1 MLKFLFKVMGLVLVS
16 YSAMAVTL
24 KVSTAY
30 PDGTSILNA
39 FRAAADDIER
49 DTQGRVKMRFYPG
62 GVMGDDQAVLRKV
75 RIGQLHGAI
84 IQTGLFADV
93 FRDSQIYNAPMLF
106 RDFDEVDFVRTKFD
120 QTVIKGYETGG
131 WKTFGLMEGGF
142 AYLVSVNPVITQ
154 EDLKA
159 QKFWIPANDAV
170 STNISRAFGVSPI
183 VLGYGEVKTALE
195 TGAINALASPPIAT
209 ISMQWFTKVRY
220 ITDQPFLY
228 TAATL
233 AIDNKVY
240 QKISKEDQVLVSQHL
255 ELASRNLDKQNR
267 LDNIKAYE
275 ALLNQGLEVV
285 KMSDSERA
293 RLLAD
298 SERAAKKLVEMG
310 QYSQEVYDLVSGWLY
325 EYRNR

>member
-1 MLKFLFKVMGLVLVS
+1 MIKPFLVATACALFSM
-16 YSAMAVTL
+16 SAMGITL

-30 PDGTSILNA
+30 PDGTSILNT
-39 FRAAADDIER
+39 FRAAADDIDR
-49 DTQGRVKMRFYPG
+49 DTEGRVTMRFYPG

-93 FRDSQIYNAPMLF
+93 FRDGQIYNAPMLF
-106 RDFDEVDFVRTKFD
+106 RTFDEVDFVREKFD
-120 QTVIKGYETGG
+120 QTVTDGYEQGG

-154 EDLKA
+154 DDLKL
-159 QKFWIPANDAV
+159 QKFWIPSNDAI
-170 STNISRAFGVSPI
+170 SENISKAFGISPI
-183 VLGYGEVKTALE
+183 VLGYGEVKTSLE

-228 TAATL
+228 TAATM
-233 AIDNKVY
+233 AIDNKVF
-240 QKISKEDQVLVSQHL
+240 QKISPEDQVIVSQHL
-255 ELASRNLDKQNR
+255 NSASKTLDQLNR
-267 LDNIKAYE
+267 VDNIKAYE

-285 KMSDSERA
+285 KMNDEERARLLSDSERA
-293 RLLAD
+293 
-298 SERAAKKLVEMG
+298 SEKLIEMG
-310 QYSQEVYDLVSGWLY
+310 QYSQEVYDLVTGWLT
-325 EYRNR
+325 EYRSR

>member
-1 MLKFLFKVMGLVLVS
+1 MLKLFIKVVS
-16 YSAMAVTL
+16 LALFSVSVSAVTL
-24 KVSTAY
+24 KISTAY
-30 PDGTSILNA
+30 PDGTSILNT
-39 FRAAADDIER
+39 FRAAADEIER

-93 FRDSQIYNAPMLF
+93 YRDSQIYNAPMLF
-106 RDFDEVDFVRTKFD
+106 RDFDEVDYIRSKFD
-120 QTVIKGYETGG
+120 QTIIDGYEAGG
-131 WKTFGLMEGGF
+131 WNTFGLMEGGF
-142 AYLVSVNPVITQ
+142 AYLVSVNPVITR

-170 STNISRAFGVSPI
+170 SENISKAFGVSPI
-183 VLGYGEVKTALE
+183 VLGYGEVKTSLE

-220 ITDQPFLY
+220 VTDQPFLY

-233 AIDNKVY
+233 AIDNKVFN
-240 QKISKEDQVLVSQHL
+240 KISPEDQLIVSQYL
-255 ELASRNLDKQNR
+255 GGASKALDKQNR
-267 LDNIKAYE
+267 LDNIKAYA

-285 KMSDSERA
+285 AMSDSERS

-298 SERAAKKLVEMG
+298 SQMAAEKLVEMG
-310 QYSQEVYDLVSGWLY
+310 QYSQEVYDLVNGWLI
-325 EYRNR
+325 EYRAR

>member
-1 MLKFLFKVMGLVLVS
+1 VLKLFIKVVS
-16 YSAMAVTL
+16 LALFSVSVSAVTL
-24 KVSTAY
+24 KISTAY
-30 PDGTSILNA
+30 PDGTSILNT
-39 FRAAADDIER
+39 FRAAADEIER

-93 FRDSQIYNAPMLF
+93 YRDSQIYNAPMLF
-106 RDFDEVDFVRTKFD
+106 RDFDEVDYIRSKFD
-120 QTVIKGYETGG
+120 QTIIDGYEAGG
-131 WKTFGLMEGGF
+131 WNTFGLMEGGF
-142 AYLVSVNPVITQ
+142 AYLVSVNPVITR

-170 STNISRAFGVSPI
+170 SENISKAFGVSPI
-183 VLGYGEVKTALE
+183 VLGYGEVKTSLE

-220 ITDQPFLY
+220 VTDQPFLY

-233 AIDNKVY
+233 AIDNKVFN
-240 QKISKEDQVLVSQHL
+240 KISPEDQLIVSQYL
-255 ELASRNLDKQNR
+255 GGASKALDKQNR
-267 LDNIKAYE
+267 LDNIKAYA

-285 KMSDSERA
+285 AMSDSERS

-298 SERAAKKLVEMG
+298 SQMAAEFG
-310 QYSQEVYDLVSGWLY
+310 
-325 EYRNR
+325 

>member
-1 MLKFLFKVMGLVLVS
+1 VLKLFIKVVS
-16 YSAMAVTL
+16 LALFSVSVSAVTL
-24 KVSTAY
+24 KISTAY
-30 PDGTSILNA
+30 PDGTSILNT
-39 FRAAADDIER
+39 FRAAADEIER

-93 FRDSQIYNAPMLF
+93 YRDSQIYNAPMLF
-106 RDFDEVDFVRTKFD
+106 RDFDEVDYIRSKFD
-120 QTVIKGYETGG
+120 QTIIDGYEAGG
-131 WKTFGLMEGGF
+131 WNTFGLMEGGF
-142 AYLVSVNPVITQ
+142 AYLVSVNPVITR

-170 STNISRAFGVSPI
+170 SENISKAFGVSPI
-183 VLGYGEVKTALE
+183 VLGYGEVKTSLE

-220 ITDQPFLY
+220 VTDQPFLY

-233 AIDNKVY
+233 AIDNKVFN
-240 QKISKEDQVLVSQHL
+240 KISPEDQLIVSQYL
-255 ELASRNLDKQNR
+255 GGASKALDKQNR
-267 LDNIKAYE
+267 LDNIKAYA

-285 KMSDSERA
+285 AMSDSERS

-298 SERAAKKLVEMG
+298 SQMAAEKLVEMG
-310 QYSQEVYDLVSGWLY
+310 QYSQEVYDLVNGWLI
-325 EYRNR
+325 EYRAR